1 LHVFNLATES
11 NTFLSGKIGVFG
23 VEVRLNNMIRE
34 KAAPVVEIS
43 AGGFVVSKTDSTLV
57 ALMARFNRGGKLEWC
72 IPKGHL
78 EAGENNEQAALREVF
93 EETGLKAEITDYLGD
108 VSYTF
113 NQRGKNVS
121 KTVHVYLMNQVSG
134 ELSMDHDPNHEASE
148 LAWVKLDELISRL
161 SHGSEKRIARVALEL
176 IGARS

>member
-1 LHVFNLATES
+1 M
-11 NTFLSGKIGVFG
+11 GPFG
-23 VEVRLNNMIRE
+23 VAVRLNYMTRE
-34 KAAPVVEIS
+34 KPANVVEIS
-43 AGGFVVSKTDSTLV
+43 AGGFVVSKTEPSLV

-78 EAGENNEQAALREVF
+78 EPEETKEQAALREVF
-93 EETGLKAEITDYLGD
+93 EETGLTAEITDYLGE

-113 NQRGKNVS
+113 NQKGKNVS

-134 ELSMDHDPNHEASE
+134 ELSMEHDPNHEASE

-161 SHGSEKRIARVALEL
+161 SHGSEKRIAEIALEL
-176 IGARS
+176 IEARA